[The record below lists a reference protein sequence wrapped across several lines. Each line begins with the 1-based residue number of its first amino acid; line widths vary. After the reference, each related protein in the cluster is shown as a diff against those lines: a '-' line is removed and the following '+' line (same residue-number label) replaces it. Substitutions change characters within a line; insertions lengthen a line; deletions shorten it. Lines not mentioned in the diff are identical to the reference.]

1 MRGLLPLS
9 FNWKH
14 TLPFGQPATREVRD
28 TWRLWDG
35 TAVTLRAAGPGDG
48 ALMQELVRGLSMTSR
63 YQRFFYPIHEL
74 TPDMLARFTHNAPNE
89 AMTLL
94 AVVQRDGREVAVA
107 MAQYVADR
115 YPERCDFAVVVA
127 DEWQRAGLGK
137 RLIQTL
143 GCMARA
149 AGIARIE
156 GDILAE
162 NEAMKRLLLGLGFRV
177 TQHADGAYLRK
188 ARKELDVPAW
198 KCSPLT
204 GLAGRERGDAWLS
217 SAAS

>member
-1 MRGLLPLS
+1 MRKLLPLA
-9 FNWKH
+9 FNWKYF
-14 TLPFGQPATREVRD
+14 LPLGHHATPGVRD

-35 TAVTLRAAGPGDG
+35 TAVTLRAAGADDG
-48 ALMQELVRGLSMTSR
+48 ALMQELVRGLSMASR
-63 YQRFFYPIHEL
+63 YQRFFYPVHEL
-74 TPDMLARFTHNAPNE
+74 TPDMLARFTHNAPTE

-94 AVVQRDGREVAVA
+94 AVVQQNGREMVIA

-115 YPERCDFAVVVA
+115 YPESCEFAVVVA
-127 DEWQRAGLGK
+127 DEWQHAGLGK

-143 GCMARA
+143 VCMARA

-156 GDILAE
+156 GDVLAE

-188 ARKELDVPAW
+188 AWKELDVPTW

-204 GLAGRERGDAWLS
+204 VLAGQ
-217 SAAS
+217 AA